1 MDKYSEVVF
10 KIVREQEMVVGPL
23 AIDLARNVNGLK
35 VNNRNEFSIEG
46 DPKLALHELLMQYK
60 KLFGELSLQ
69 VSKKALK
76 DNIKNFQK
84 GELPEILTN

>member
-69 VSKKALK
+69 VSKNALK

-84 GELPEILTN
+84 GELPEILQN